1 MSITLLSNGILTTVQ
16 DLGRHGARRFGIN
29 PGGAMD
35 TKAARLINILLGN
48 DENEAV
54 LEMHFPAPK
63 IQFED
68 AAVFA
73 LGGAEFGA
81 KLGGREAQNW
91 RPYFAE
97 KGSTLSFIK
106 KQAGA
111 RCYLSV
117 KGGFAIE
124 KWLGSSSTNL
134 KAQVGG
140 FEGRALK
147 KDDRVEFRR
156 QETENGRQ
164 GRVAG
169 GQTKT
174 QDQSLKTQGQ
184 NSQFSFRISSSLVPI
199 YSPFPTVR
207 VIAGAEFELLTP
219 EAKTSFTAQNF
230 TIGLQSDRMGFR
242 LEGEPLK
249 LETPHEFISSA
260 VSFGTVQLLPDE
272 QLIVLMADHQTTGGY
287 PRLAHIISE
296 DLPLA
301 GQLGAKDGI
310 GFKMVSIEEAEK
322 LMTETEKELN
332 LFRFGVSVQRV

>member
-16 DLGRHGARRFGIN
+16 DLGRHGSRRFGIN

-35 TKAARLINILLGN
+35 SRAVRLVNILLGN
-48 DENEAV
+48 DESEAA
-54 LEMHFPAPK
+54 LEMHFPAPQ
-63 IQFED
+63 IRFEEP
-68 AAVFA
+68 AVFA

-81 KLGGREAQNW
+81 VLDDAPVDNW

-97 KGSTLSFIK
+97 KGSTLKFTGK
-106 KQAGA
+106 KLGA
-111 RCYLSV
+111 RCYLNV

-140 FEGRALK
+140 FHGRALK
-147 KDDRVEFRR
+147 KDDGLSFNSKLKIKSSEF
-156 QETENGRQ
+156 
-164 GRVAG
+164 
-169 GQTKT
+169 
-174 QDQSLKTQGQ
+174 SY
-184 NSQFSFRISSSLVPI
+184 RISRSLIPI
-199 YSPFPTVR
+199 YNSFPTVR

-219 EAKTSFTAQNF
+219 ESKAGFAAQNF

-242 LEGEPLK
+242 LEGETLK

-272 QLIVLMADHQTTGGY
+272 QLIILMADHQTTGGY

-296 DLPLA
+296 DLPLV
-301 GQLGAKDGI
+301 GQLSAKDGI
-310 GFKMVSIEEAEK
+310 GFTIVSIEEAEA
-322 LMTETEKELN
+322 LIIAAEKELN
-332 LFRFGVSVQRV
+332 FLRLGMSV